1 MRDLTIRSAT
11 ILLVALVVVLFVLVS
26 VFKVIIYAV

>member
-11 ILLVALVVVLFVLVS
+11 ILLIALVVVLFVLVG